1 MAAKALAMEQLKQ
14 ILRLR
19 RDGFSIKAIVRH
31 TGISRPTVKKYL
43 AKISGSGV
51 DSDEAVSFNNAE
63 LSVLVAK
70 DNTTAKSMRYSNL
83 IEHFRYAETE
93 ISKTGVTRQL
103 LWLEYKALYA
113 DGYNYSQYC

>member
-43 AKISGSGV
+43 SKINRTGI
-51 DSDEAVSFNNAE
+51 DRDEAVSFNDNE
-63 LSVLVAK
+63 LSLLVVK
-70 DNTTAKSMRYSNL
+70 DSASNKSIRYINL
-83 IEHFRYAETE
+83 IEHFRYAEKE
-93 ISKTGVTRQL
+93 ISKTEEKTIH
-103 LWLEYKALYA
+103 
-113 DGYNYSQYC
+113 